1 MQHEKIDDPDIPKA
15 QPVAKSWR
23 KELQEWAMAVIYCC
37 LMCVAAP
44 ALAQSAMGAG
54 DELGDGICK
63 VVNILTGKWL
73 FGGAVLATIGG
84 LVGIIFGGEISDGI
98 KKVAT
103 IVTILGLCVG
113 IPGILAFAFKKF
125 AGQTC

>member
-1 MQHEKIDDPDIPKA
+1 MQNQAIDVTDTFPPRKVGKTW
-15 QPVAKSWR
+15 QKS
-23 KELQEWAMAVIYCC
+23 LQEWLTALAMC
-37 LMCVAAP
+37 LMVVAAGP
-44 ALAQSAMGAG
+44 VLADAG

-125 AGQTC
+125 SGQTC